1 MHELSIANAI
11 VEACAERAKGSRV
24 VRVRLEIGQ
33 LSCVL
38 PDAVRFSF
46 DVCAIDTVVEGAAL
60 EIIETPGRA
69 HCRDCGHE
77 GALVR
82 LVGCCG
88 VCGGINLRVVAGE
101 ELKVR
106 EMELA

>member
-11 VEACAERAKGSRV
+11 VEACAERASGSRV
-24 VRVRLEIGQ
+24 VRVRLEIGK

-38 PDAVRFSF
+38 PEAVRFSF
-46 DVCAIDTVVEGAAL
+46 DVCAKDTVVEGATL

-69 HCRDCGHE
+69 VCRDCDSE
-77 GALVR
+77 VTLVR
-82 LVGCCG
+82 LIGQCDCG
-88 VCGGINLRVVAGE
+88 STDLRILAGE

>member
-1 MHELSIANAI
+1 MHELSIAYAI
-11 VEACAERAKGSRV
+11 VEACAGRASGSRV
-24 VRVRLEIGQ
+24 TRVRVEIGR

-38 PDAVRFSF
+38 PDALRFSF
-46 DVCAIDTVVEGAAL
+46 DVCAKDTVVEGAAL

-77 GALVR
+77 VALVR
-82 LVGCCG
+82 FGTCCD
-88 VCGGINLRVVAGE
+88 CGSTDLRVVAGE

-106 EMELA
+106 EMELG